1 MNGIDRPALGLLI
14 LRVVAG
20 LSLSLA
26 HGMGKLPVSDK
37 FIEGVGGM
45 GFPVP
50 VVFAWAAALSES
62 VGGILLALGWF
73 TRPAAAMIVATM
85 TTAVVLRH
93 AGDPFGNREPAI
105 LFGAIALMF
114 LLVGAGKYS
123 VDERTRG

>member
-93 AGDPFGNREPAI
+93 AGDPFGNRELPL
-105 LFGAIALMF
+105 LFGTVALMF
-114 LLVGAGKYS
+114 LLAGPGRYS

>member
-26 HGMGKLPVSDK
+26 HGMGKLPVSDT
-37 FIEGVGGM
+37 FIEGVGSM

-50 VVFAWAAALSES
+50 VVFAWAAALAES
-62 VGGILLALGWF
+62 VGGLLLALGWF

-93 AGDPFGNREPAI
+93 AGDPFGNRELPL
-105 LFGAIALMF
+105 LFGTIALMF
-114 LLVGAGKYS
+114 LLVGAGRYS
-123 VDERTRG
+123 IDERMRG

>member
-1 MNGIDRPALGLLI
+1 
-14 LRVVAG
+14 
-20 LSLSLA
+20 

-37 FIEGVGGM
+37 FVEGVGSM

-93 AGDPFGNREPAI
+93 AGDPFGNRELPL
-105 LFGAIALMF
+105 LFGTVALMF
-114 LLVGAGKYS
+114 LLAGPGKYS
-123 VDERTRG
+123 VDGRRGDG

>member
-37 FIEGVGGM
+37 FIEGVGRM

-50 VVFAWAAALSES
+50 VVFAWAAALAES
-62 VGGILLALGWF
+62 VGGLLLALGWF

-93 AGDPFGNREPAI
+93 AGDPFGNRELPL
-105 LFGAIALMF
+105 LFGTIALMF
-114 LLVGAGKYS
+114 LLVGAGRYS
-123 VDERTRG
+123 IDERTRG

>member
-1 MNGIDRPALGLLI
+1 M
-14 LRVVAG
+14 VAG

-37 FIEGVGGM
+37 FVEGVGAM

-62 VGGILLALGWF
+62 VGGLLLALGWF

-85 TTAVVLRH
+85 TPAVVLRH
-93 AGDPFGNREPAI
+93 AGAPFGNRAPAI
-105 LFGAIALMF
+105 LFGAIALRF

>member
-1 MNGIDRPALGLLI
+1 MNGIDRPALGFLI

-37 FIEGVGGM
+37 FVEGVGAM

-114 LLVGAGKYS
+114 LLAGPGRYS

>member
-93 AGDPFGNREPAI
+93 AGDPLGNREPAI

>member
-37 FIEGVGGM
+37 FIEGVGSM

-50 VVFAWAAALSES
+50 VVFAWAAALAES
-62 VGGILLALGWF
+62 VGGLLLALGWF

-93 AGDPFGNREPAI
+93 AGDPFGNRELPL
-105 LFGAIALMF
+105 LFGTIALMF
-114 LLVGAGKYS
+114 LLVGAGRYS
-123 VDERTRG
+123 IDERMRG

>member
-93 AGDPFGNREPAI
+93 AGDPFGNRELPL
-105 LFGAIALMF
+105 LFGTIALMF

-123 VDERTRG
+123 LDERTRG